1 MTGNQIKTELNSSIL
16 FFSGHKLCHI
26 IDFHFRII
34 FCLELCMETEHLHTS
49 SHDSFTT
56 SPSMKSNIHKLH
68 LAHNDYCMSRNKVIA
83 VGEFVLYCAKNKV
96 KMRPLIGEWFL
107 FSGGKLSN
115 KTDKYLVCLCIHR
128 RAPYQTPLQNRMQ
141 EILHDIRFHETD
153 KNLLWETY
161 CCSGRTFDIKNF

>member
-1 MTGNQIKTELNSSIL
+1 MTGNQIKTEMNSIL

-26 IDFHFRII
+26 IDFRIL
-34 FCLELCMETEHLHTS
+34 CLELCMATEHLHTS

-96 KMRPLIGEWFL
+96 KMRPLIGEWF
-107 FSGGKLSN
+107 FFWGK
-115 KTDKYLVCLCIHR
+115 TI
-128 RAPYQTPLQNRMQ
+128 Q
-141 EILHDIRFHETD
+141 
-153 KNLLWETY
+153 
-161 CCSGRTFDIKNF
+161 